1 MKIFLD
7 TNVLVSSFIT
17 RGLCADLFRIIV
29 AEHELILSDYILS
42 ELETVLDQK
51 IYLPPNQIE
60 DIIKYLK
67 SFRIIKNHTP
77 PVEIH
82 LRDKDDI
89 PVLAAA
95 LNSNSDFLVTGDKDL
110 LEVNKTWD
118 IDHITPISSAETED
132 DVIKLNHF
140 TNFQPLCSYT
150 NRVIKRDK

>member
-29 AEHELILSDYILS
+29 AEHELILSNYILS

-51 IYLPPNQIE
+51 INLPLNQIH

-67 SFRIIKNHTP
+67 SFLIIKNHTP
-77 PVEIH
+77 PVEIK
-82 LRDKDDI
+82 LRDKNDI

-110 LEVNKTWD
+110 LEVNKTYN
-118 IDHITPISSAETED
+118 IQIVSPKKFLQT
-132 DVIKLNHF
+132 IK
-140 TNFQPLCSYT
+140 TN
-150 NRVIKRDK
+150 K

>member
-1 MKIFLD
+1 LKIFLD

-51 IYLPPNQIE
+51 INLPPDQIQ

-67 SFRIIKNHTP
+67 SFLVIKNHTP
-77 PVEIH
+77 PVEII
-82 LRDKDDI
+82 LRDKNDI

-110 LEVNKTWD
+110 LEVNQAY
-118 IDHITPISSAETED
+118 S
-132 DVIKLNHF
+132 IKIVSPKEF
-140 TNFQPLCSYT
+140 FQT
-150 NRVIKRDK
+150 IKSK

>member
-51 IYLPPNQIE
+51 INLPPNQIK

-77 PVEIH
+77 PVEIN

-110 LEVNKTWD
+110 LEVNKTYN
-118 IDHITPISSAETED
+118 IQIVSPKEFLQI
-132 DVIKLNHF
+132 IKGN
-140 TNFQPLCSYT
+140 
-150 NRVIKRDK
+150 

>member
-60 DIIKYLK
+60 DIIKYIK

-110 LEVNKTWD
+110 LEVNKTYN
-118 IDHITPISSAETED
+118 IQILSPKEFLQT
-132 DVIKLNHF
+132 IKGN
-140 TNFQPLCSYT
+140 
-150 NRVIKRDK
+150 

>member
-7 TNVLVSSFIT
+7 TNVLVSAFIT
-17 RGLCADLFRIIV
+17 RGLCADIFRIIV
-29 AEHELILSDYILS
+29 AEHELILSDYILA

-77 PVEIH
+77 PVEIK
-82 LRDKDDI
+82 LRDKNDI
-89 PVLAAA
+89 PVLVAA

-110 LEVNKTWD
+110 LEVNKTYN
-118 IDHITPISSAETED
+118 IQIVSPKEFLQT
-132 DVIKLNHF
+132 IKAN
-140 TNFQPLCSYT
+140 
-150 NRVIKRDK
+150 K